1 MVKRQKSSYDKANN
15 FALCNR
21 CLEQE
26 RHRLMDLCD
35 GQLKL
40 YSSVTAT
47 NVDWLWYPCIPFG
60 KITLLQGDPG
70 CGKSTL
76 MMNIISAVS
85 KGTSLPDCRKLKK
98 PMHVIYQ
105 CSEDSAGDTIKPRL
119 NAAGADCRNIAFLD
133 EEMDWITLRD
143 DRIRR
148 AIADFNA
155 KLLVVDPVQA
165 YLGDAD
171 ISNATGMRKMLR
183 QLAVWASLYDCAIV
197 LIGHQNKK
205 ENSKDLYRSLGSI
218 DLIAAARSVVQIK
231 YRDEKSGIRVLHHIK
246 SSLTPKGR
254 DLYFSIDS
262 RRCLQWH
269 EESKTADPVESE
281 ISPLEKSKQA
291 QAAEILLFML
301 KSAPVKA
308 TDAQALFT
316 GLDISRRTL
325 LYVKKELGIR
335 SARRDGIWYWYLP
348 NAISFQED
356 N

>member
-47 NVDWLWYPCIPFG
+47 NVDWLWYPYIPFG

-262 RRCLQWH
+262 QRCL
-269 EESKTADPVESE
+269 P
-281 ISPLEKSKQA
+281 
-291 QAAEILLFML
+291 
-301 KSAPVKA
+301 
-308 TDAQALFT
+308 
-316 GLDISRRTL
+316 
-325 LYVKKELGIR
+325 
-335 SARRDGIWYWYLP
+335 
-348 NAISFQED
+348 
-356 N
+356 